1 MKRAALILAALAGG
15 CAWAD
20 RDNRPVWNAFEA
32 NLVPEGTGAFV
43 ATLPLTV
50 PLGLGAIVVDT
61 LVAHPIQVM
70 DDAWDDAAWLW
81 RDGRPDFAG
90 RYYSELAFLPFRAAI
105 TPVTFVCSFLGR
117 SMFSFSDR
125 EDEATRAAA
134 QAEREAKAAA
144 EVRAWLAALA
154 AGDVRRFEGRRPRS
168 EESFAADF
176 ARALGTVNALAR
188 LELYRAAASYAWAE
202 PVLDLR
208 LGLRDPDPVVRF
220 HALEWLGRRAEV
232 APQLVERL
240 RDDPVE
246 AVRLRARA
254 RWPE

>member
-1 MKRAALILAALAGG
+1 MKRAALILAVLAGG

-20 RDNRPVWNAFEA
+20 RDNRPLWNAFEA
-32 NLVPEGTGAFV
+32 NLVPEGSGAFV

-50 PLGLGAIVVDT
+50 PIGLGAIVLDT

-90 RYYSELAFLPFRAAI
+90 RYYSELAFLPLRTAI
-105 TPVTFVCSFLGR
+105 TPVTFACSFLGR
-117 SMFSFSDR
+117 SLFRFSGRTDDA
-125 EDEATRAAA
+125 ERAAA
-134 QAEREAKAAA
+134 QAERDAKAAA
-144 EVRAWLAALA
+144 DVRAWLAALE
-154 AGDVRRFEGRRPRS
+154 AGDVQPFGGRTPRS

-188 LELYRAAASYAWAE
+188 LELYRAAVGHAWAE
-202 PVLDLR
+202 SVLDLR
-208 LGLRDPDPVVRF
+208 LALRDPDPVVRF
-220 HALEWLGRRAEV
+220 HALEWVGRRAEV
-232 APQLVERL
+232 APQLIERL
-240 RDDPVE
+240 REDPVE

-254 RWPE
+254 RWPQ